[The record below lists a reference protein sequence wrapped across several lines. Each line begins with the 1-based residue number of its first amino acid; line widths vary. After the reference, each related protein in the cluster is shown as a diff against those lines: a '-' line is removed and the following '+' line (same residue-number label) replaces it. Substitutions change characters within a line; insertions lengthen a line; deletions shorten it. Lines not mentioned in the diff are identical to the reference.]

1 MSLLTE
7 AIIITIIVLSCL
19 VVAYATDHKIR
30 QAQKRIAETSTRI
43 ATLRRSSQEGSK
55 ANMRELERSLGKLRE
70 GLREAEN
77 SSLFPLDT
85 KSGSLS
91 EKIRSSLPYIIGI
104 TIGSVLGVL
113 LIVYFHLPVILLVGL
128 FTLATFVGSMGFFLE
143 FTRGERKAVALSTIP
158 AGLYVLTQILVI
170 LGLFDYV
177 FWLFDIVVIITIIGA
192 SIIIGKELPLEV
204 VIIIVAILSIWDIYA
219 VLATNIMENAVL
231 SLPNTLFSI
240 MIPAGLTNSGLYYGL
255 IGGGDLFFSY
265 LLVTTFTRRLKA
277 VPVALVALIAASI
290 LGLTVVMVIFAARF
304 APALPSVLTAGLLS
318 SAYYLKRLKK
328 SV

>member
-1 MSLLTE
+1 
-7 AIIITIIVLSCL
+7 
-19 VVAYATDHKIR
+19 
-30 QAQKRIAETSTRI
+30 
-43 ATLRRSSQEGSK
+43 
-55 ANMRELERSLGKLRE
+55 MRELERSLGKLRE

-158 AGLYVLTQILVI
+158 AGLYVSTQILVI

-240 MIPAGLTNSGLYYGL
+240 MIPAGLTNGGLYYGL

-277 VPVALVALIAASI
+277 VPVVLVALIAASI